1 MDLALAIAKSG
12 LDAHHRN
19 IEIISNNL
27 ANANTTAFKKS
38 RPEFEEL
45 PYDVIKQPGSPTS
58 TETNTTSGL
67 VIGSGT
73 KLANNKKIFTDGS
86 LLTTDNQFDLAIEGR
101 GFLKIQ
107 LPNGN
112 DFAYTRDGALQ
123 MNEEGQLVT
132 REGYI
137 VQPPITIPTTGVQR
151 VEISE
156 DGIVNVYL
164 SNSANAAPQQV
175 GQLELTDFIN
185 ADGLEPLGQNLYQIT
200 TTSGPGTQGTPTLDG
215 YGKIK
220 QGVLEGSNVNVV
232 EEMVNLIEAQ
242 RAFEITSKAVSAV
255 DKMMQSLTQEA

>member
-27 ANANTTAFKKS
+27 ANANTTGFKKS
-38 RPEFEEL
+38 RPEFEDL
-45 PYDVIKQPGSPTS
+45 PYDIIKQPGSPTS
-58 TETNTTSGL
+58 QDTNTTSGL
-67 VIGSGT
+67 VVGSGV

-86 LLTTDNQFDLAIEGR
+86 MLQTDNQMDLAIQGR

-112 DFAYTRDGALQ
+112 DYAYTRDGALQ
-123 MNEEGQLVT
+123 MNEQGQLVT
-132 REGYI
+132 RNGYI
-137 VQPPITIPTTGVQR
+137 VQPPINIPTTDVQR
-151 VEISE
+151 IEVTE
-156 DGIVNVYL
+156 DGLVNVYQNG
-164 SNSANAAPQQV
+164 NSTPQQV

-185 ADGLEPLGQNLYQIT
+185 PDGLEPIGQNLYQIT
-200 TTSGPGTQGTPTLDG
+200 TSSGPGTQGTPTLDG

-220 QGVLEGSNVNVV
+220 QGTLEGSNVNVV

-255 DKMMQSLTQEA
+255 DNMMQNMTREA